1 MYSKGDIMSSKPKTK
16 YQQFTLYLD
25 PEIDGDKEIID
36 WLEKNW
42 AKRNGYSS
50 QIRKALKKIIDGEK
64 TNVGK
69 TTTNERNV

>member
-1 MYSKGDIMSSKPKTK
+1 MYSKGDTMSSGHKTK

-25 PEIDGDKEIID
+25 SEIDGDKEIID

-50 QIRKALKKIIDGEK
+50 QIRKALKKVIDGEK
-64 TNVGK
+64 TECRENHS
-69 TTTNERNV
+69 